1 MTAALR
7 TAGLSKRF
15 GGLAAVSD
23 VSLEIPQGARHALI
37 GPNGAGKTTLINL
50 LTGVLEPSAGD
61 VFLGGE
67 RITALTQHL
76 RVKKGLTR
84 TFQINTLFPGLTV
97 LDSVVLAILERK
109 GIAARWMRAVASHRA
124 EFEEAMA
131 LLATFKLDRDA
142 QRRTTELAYGRQRL
156 VEIALALATRPKILL
171 LDEPAAG
178 IPSSESVEVLGVIA
192 ALPADVT
199 VLFIEHDMGLV
210 FRFAQRITVL
220 VAGRVLV
227 EGTPE
232 EIARNDEVKS
242 VYLGRDAHG

>member
-7 TAGLSKRF
+7 TTGLSKRF

-50 LTGVLEPSAGD
+50 LTGVLAPSAGE
-61 VFLGGE
+61 VYLGGE
-67 RITALTQHL
+67 RITALRQHV

-97 LDSVVLAILERK
+97 LESVVLAILERK
-109 GIAARWMRAVASHRA
+109 GLAARWMRPVAGRRA
-124 EFEEAMA
+124 EIDEAMD
-131 LLATFKLDRDA
+131 LLATFKLERDA
-142 QRRTTELAYGRQRL
+142 RRRTTELAYGRQRL

-178 IPSSESVEVLGVIA
+178 IPSAESVEVLGVIA
-192 ALPADVT
+192 ALPEDVT

-210 FRFAQRITVL
+210 FRFARRITVL

-227 EGTPE
+227 EGSPE
-232 EIARNDEVKS
+232 EIAGNDEVKA
-242 VYLGRDAHG
+242 VYLGTDAHG